1 MTDNLDQYEEEI
13 YNQQQADQP
22 FEREEDISKRLLSI
36 EKGKS
41 RAINNNT
48 PIANNNELEMQSTRG
63 AARVIN
69 RLEYAEKRLGLNLS
83 DSVEFFEGTR
93 NITET
98 TGRGKNMA
106 VGYLTKSNI
115 NIQQQEQMQQAVQEG
130 YEQQA
135 EQGIREK
142 IGNKF
147 SFLKKKEM

>member
-41 RAINNNT
+41 RAINNNS
-48 PIANNNELEMQSTRG
+48 PIANNNPLELQATRG
-63 AARVIN
+63 AGRVIN
-69 RLEYAEKRLGLNLS
+69 RLEYGEKRFGWNLS
-83 DSVEFFEGTR
+83 DAIEFFEGTR
-93 NITET
+93 NITEV

-115 NIQQQEQMQQAVQEG
+115 NIQQAEQLQQQNTVE

-142 IGNKF
+142 IGNKLN
-147 SFLKKKEM
+147 FLKKKEM